1 MFPLP
6 PDDGAELPPYPL
18 VDAVQYRGGLAVA
31 EVVPPPDKVA
41 GQFRNEMAE
50 ADALYAARL
59 SLEPD
64 EKAGRARHDALTRQ
78 S

>member
-6 PDDGAELPPYPL
+6 PDDGAVPTPYPL
-18 VDAVQYRGGLAVA
+18 VDAVEYRAGLVEA

-64 EKAGRARHDALTRQ
+64 EKAGRALHDSLTRQ